1 MCERCRKK
9 GGAFILGSWGV
20 NSDVYGKFPTD
31 FAEIWHTASWAHSK
45 TFVLLTFCP
54 NRRLCWPKLQISVP
68 DGQKWEFFDF
78 DGKYLKLCC
87 SWRLAVGDI
96 FCSALRWASADV
108 SLVFLWEKL
117 SEIWPIFWRQSRNH
131 FFVSANFAYFFSFWP
146 LQGVTPGRI
155 QSRQIHLA
163 GNPGSF
169 FCLQIE
175 KVLCLH
181 WDRSFIPAP
190 KFSFLP
196 LPSIKLSSF
205 FDKTL
210 HRRSGV
216 PEVACCCGK
225 SSIFSVFLLIFD
237 EIFCALHLSIFQ
249 EKNEVLKN

>member
-1 MCERCRKK
+1 MGIFWLWRQ
-9 GGAFILGSWGV
+9 ISQ
-20 NSDVYGKFPTD
+20 
-31 FAEIWHTASWAHSK
+31 I
-45 TFVLLTFCP
+45 VLLVAPRSRRHLLFSTSLGVRRRIFGVFMRKIERDMTNFLAPIKKSFFCLCQF
-54 NRRLCWPKLQISVP
+54 RL
-68 DGQKWEFFDF
+68 
-78 DGKYLKLCC
+78 
-87 SWRLAVGDI
+87 
-96 FCSALRWASADV
+96 
-108 SLVFLWEKL
+108 
-117 SEIWPIFWRQSRNH
+117 
-131 FFVSANFAYFFSFWP
+131 FFSFWP

>member
-31 FAEIWHTASWAHSK
+31 FAEIWHTTSWAHSK

-108 SLVFLWEKL
+108 YLVFLWEKL

-131 FFVSANFAYFFSFWP
+131 FFVSANFAYFFP
-146 LQGVTPGRI
+146 
-155 QSRQIHLA
+155 
-163 GNPGSF
+163 
-169 FCLQIE
+169 
-175 KVLCLH
+175 
-181 WDRSFIPAP
+181 
-190 KFSFLP
+190 
-196 LPSIKLSSF
+196 
-205 FDKTL
+205 FDL
-210 HRRSGV
+210 YRG
-216 PEVACCCGK
+216 
-225 SSIFSVFLLIFD
+225 
-237 EIFCALHLSIFQ
+237 
-249 EKNEVLKN
+249 